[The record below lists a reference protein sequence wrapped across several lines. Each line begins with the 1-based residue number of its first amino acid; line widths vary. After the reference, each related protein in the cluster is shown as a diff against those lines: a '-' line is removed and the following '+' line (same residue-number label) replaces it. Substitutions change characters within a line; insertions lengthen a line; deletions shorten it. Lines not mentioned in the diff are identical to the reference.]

1 MKVCPI
7 CRKTTLEGE
16 QIICPKCKAD
26 SPFTLLEGYSPV
38 KKISD
43 ELKKIDS
50 YKDQIKKL
58 RIYLY
63 GLIVLLV
70 FSLAYTFIILPLITE
85 DNEHDGTSVIAV
97 ENPLNGKLQIQVDS
111 LESLLKKQNATMEE
125 LQSVQVEPQNKDNDL
140 ESSKNEELKQ
150 EVKKLKA
157 EQSILNQSN
166 DTYKAT
172 IKELESERDELQKS
186 MVQLKAAKKDH
197 SQSGSGATA
206 ITHIVQEGESLFS
219 IARKYFGNGMKY
231 EKIAADNNIAD
242 PGSITK
248 GQELL
253 INK

>member
-58 RIYLY
+58 RMYLY
-63 GLIVLLV
+63 GFIVLLV
-70 FSLAYTFIILPLITE
+70 LSLAYTFIIMPLIAE
-85 DNEHDGTSVIAV
+85 GNENDGTSVIAV

-111 LESLLKKQNATMEE
+111 LQSILKKQNVVMEE
-125 LQSVQVEPQNKDNDL
+125 LQSSQVEPKNNGNDL
-140 ESSKNEELKQ
+140 ETSMNEELKQ
-150 EVKKLKA
+150 TVEKLNA
-157 EQSILNQSN
+157 EQSILQQAN
-166 DTYKAT
+166 DSYKAT
-172 IKELESERDELQKS
+172 IKELESERDELKKS
-186 MVQLKAAKKDH
+186 MAQLKAAKKDY
-197 SQSGSGATA
+197 SESGSSPSS

-231 EKIAADNNIAD
+231 EKIATDNNIAD
-242 PGSITK
+242 PGSITR
-248 GQELL
+248 GQKLL